1 MKKYCE
7 ECGTLLEKKFLVN
20 EGMIPYCSKCMEYR
34 FPYFNTAVSMIILNP
49 ENTKMLYVK
58 QYGTGKNRLVA
69 GYLNKGEN
77 LEHAVYR
84 EMGEEI
90 GRFPKSIKFN
100 HSQYFAK
107 SNSLIVNFICELT
120 TEELNCNEEIDEYEW
135 VTIEDSLEKI
145 KDASLAKIFV
155 LKYLKDNNKL

>member
-7 ECGTLLEKKFLVN
+7 FCGTLLEKKFLLN
-20 EGMIPYCSKCMEYR
+20 EGMIPFCQCCGDYR

-49 ENTKMLYVK
+49 DKNKLLYVK

-69 GYLNKGEN
+69 GYVNKGEE

-90 GRFPKSIKFN
+90 GRFPKNIKFN
-100 HSQYFAK
+100 KSQYFEK
-107 SNSLIVNFICELT
+107 SNSLIANFICELT

-135 VTIEDSLEKI
+135 VDIDEAFNKI
-145 KDASLAKIFV
+145 REAKLAKIFV
-155 LKYLKDNNKL
+155 EKYLKEINKL